1 MASTAFP
8 LISFPE
14 KTSPGRHPLVLSQ
27 GEVRPGVKQGQH
39 WVVGQFQRHKFRGLS
54 ERQAISSSD
63 QM

>member
-39 WVVGQFQRHKFRGLS
+39 WGVPPQWTIPDPPPARN
-54 ERQAISSSD
+54 ISVNVD
-63 QM
+63 LRI